1 MMMTDDDDDDDMM
14 MMMKD
19 DDDDDEEEGFDLV
32 MSVSIG
38 RVMIMMRELIMINDY

>member
-1 MMMTDDDDDDDMM
+1 MMMTDDDDDMM
-14 MMMKD
+14 MMMRD
-19 DDDDDEEEGFDLV
+19 DDDDDGEEEGFDLV

>member
-1 MMMTDDDDDDDMM
+1 MMMTDDDDDMM
-14 MMMKD
+14 MMMRD
-19 DDDDDEEEGFDLV
+19 DDDDDGKEEGFDLV